1 MVRTESRLNGKKQ
14 IVSLEGRKKLKI
26 IYLFQKFE
34 KKIYKYVCAIKQCV
48 ISAIQRI
55 RLD

>member
-26 IYLFQKFE
+26 NLFQKFE

-48 ISAIQRI
+48 SALYKE
-55 RLD
+55 LD